1 MLASFGRDGDGDGE
15 VSAASKLRGLCLCMR
30 DASNE
35 DMGALVTSA
44 ANTGGDDGPLDEE
57 DELAGEQAEAAGE
70 EEDDDERTWLR
81 ETFGM
86 YEMEGTGCIT
96 PLSLKLVLARLGA
109 RRNIAECQA
118 IICRFDMDSDGVLS
132 FNEFRTMMTA

>member
-1 MLASFGRDGDGDGE
+1 MLASFIRDGDGE
-15 VSAASKLRGLCLCMR
+15 VSAASKLWGLCLCMR
-30 DASNE
+30 
-35 DMGALVTSA
+35 TP
-44 ANTGGDDGPLDEE
+44 ANTGGDGGPLDEE

-118 IICRFDMDSDGVLS
+118 IICRFDMDSDGVVS

>member
-1 MLASFGRDGDGDGE
+1 
-15 VSAASKLRGLCLCMR
+15 
-30 DASNE
+30 
-35 DMGALVTSA
+35 MGALVTSA
-44 ANTGGDDGPLDEE
+44 ANTGGDGGPLDEE

-118 IICRFDMDSDGVLS
+118 IICRFDMDSDGVVS

>member
-1 MLASFGRDGDGDGE
+1 MLASFGRDGDGE
-15 VSAASKLRGLCLCMR
+15 VSAASKLWGLCLCMR
-30 DASNE
+30 TRRTRTW
-35 DMGALVTSA
+35 VHSA
-44 ANTGGDDGPLDEE
+44 ANTGGDGGPLDEE

>member
-35 DMGALVTSA
+35 DMGALVTSV
-44 ANTGGDDGPLDEE
+44 ANTGGDGGLLDEE
-57 DELAGEQAEAAGE
+57 DELAREQAEAAGE
-70 EEDDDERTWLR
+70 AERRTTTTR
-81 ETFGM
+81 
-86 YEMEGTGCIT
+86 
-96 PLSLKLVLARLGA
+96 SLKLVLARLGA
-109 RRNIAECQA
+109 RRNITECQA